1 MSPFIKNCAGVILA
15 GGENTRMPVLKA
27 FIKVGNRTI
36 IERSLNTYRHLFS
49 ETAIVTNQP
58 ELYSHLGMRM
68 LGDVYDIRG
77 PMSGIFTSL
86 INSSEPWIFVSA
98 CDMPFLNKDLIT
110 YMASR
115 RRGYEAVVPFHNGR
129 PEPLHAYY
137 STRLANSMEK
147 VLLSEKRALKDFLRS
162 KKVKYLPV
170 REMRKFDPEDKSM
183 INLNTPQDV
192 KNFIIPKDIVKSKI

>member
-1 MSPFIKNCAGVILA
+1 MSTFIKNCTGVILA

-27 FIKVGNRTI
+27 FIKVDGITI
-36 IERSLNTYRHLFS
+36 INRSLRTYIQTFRDTF
-49 ETAIVTNQP
+49 IVTNQP
-58 ELYSHLGMRM
+58 ELYSQFGIKM

-98 CDMPFLNKDLIT
+98 CDMPFLNRDLIE

-115 RRGYEAVVPFHNGR
+115 RPGYDAVVPLYKGI
-129 PEPLHAYY
+129 PEPLHAFY
-137 STRLANSMEK
+137 STRLTYSMEK
-147 VLLSEKRALKDFLRS
+147 ALLFGKKALKDFLRS

-170 REMRKFDPEDKSM
+170 RDIIKFDPEAKSL
-183 INLNTPQDV
+183 INLNTPQDI
-192 KNFIIPKDIVKSKI
+192 KNFIRS